1 MAAFLFSQGSPAAT
15 GILQGMTRGTIHDI
29 GVANRIGQ
37 YSDSV
42 ETSNHE
48 RLLFI
53 SGTPGLAPDGTLPE
67 TFEGQA
73 DQAWKNILA
82 ILERAGMGPEHL
94 VKVTQYL
101 TRSEDIPKYRPIRSK
116 YLTENRPA
124 FMLAIIPGLVRPE
137 FLIEIEA
144 FASAPAR

>member
-1 MAAFLFSQGSPAAT
+1 
-15 GILQGMTRGTIHDI
+15 MTKDTIHDI
-29 GVANRIGQ
+29 GVASQIGQ
-37 YSDSV
+37 YSDAV
-42 ETSNHE
+42 ETNGNG

-73 DQAWKNILA
+73 EQAWKNIVA

-101 TRSEDIPKYRPIRSK
+101 TRAQDIPAYRPIRSK
-116 YLTENRPA
+116 YLTDNRPA
-124 FMLAIIPGLVRPE
+124 FMLAVIPGLVRPE

-144 FASAPAR
+144 VASAHAR

>member
-1 MAAFLFSQGSPAAT
+1 
-15 GILQGMTRGTIHDI
+15 MTKDKIHDI
-29 GVANRIGQ
+29 GVAAQIGQ
-37 YSDSV
+37 YSDAV
-42 ETSNHE
+42 ETTGNG

-73 DQAWKNILA
+73 EQAWKNIIS
-82 ILERAGMGPEHL
+82 ILERAGMGPGHL

-101 TRSEDIPKYRPIRSK
+101 TRAEDIPSYRPIRSK
-116 YLTENRPA
+116 YLTDNRPA
-124 FMLAIIPGLVRPE
+124 FMLAVIPGLVRPE

-144 FASAPAR
+144 VASAPAR